1 MDDFPIYI
9 NSWLIS
15 CFIFRGTWRSGRF
28 PGPPGNVSGLARHP
42 SRLSPQYASPA
53 WSLPVVGSEP
63 GAVAGPRC
71 HFSRLASCHGGES
84 GKNGKIWKKWDIMK
98 LWNLLKTTG
107 NPTFL
112 DYHEISKVT
121 KEIHSAHVMVKTR
134 MTKNQRCHVRLSAAN
149 TVAKCCKYII
159 LYILLWSARDTN
171 QGNYKRKKKCPAYIN
186 TMKQLLLFPSHVFT
200 PCMRLLYSF
209 MTEFEV
215 ASMWLSTK
223 KWFNKKI
230 NIRDLISKTL
240 ITTKTS
246 DTQN

>member
-1 MDDFPIYI
+1 MEIWTVSRTPRKRFRPCAA
-9 NSWLIS
+9 SFASVSTVCVS
-15 CFIFRGTWRSGRF
+15 CLVFASCRIR
-28 PGPPGNVSGLARHP
+28 ARRRCRP
-42 SRLSPQYASPA
+42 SLSLLSPCQ
-53 WSLPVVGSEP
+53 LPWWWKWE
-63 GAVAGPRC
+63 
-71 HFSRLASCHGGES
+71 EW
-84 GKNGKIWKKWDIMK
+84 KIWKKWDIMK